1 MLSRFVLSSPTYRRS
16 MIAIRVPGDPPIV
29 RRDRVDDRRRFA
41 QRLIAAQTLGLVV
54 LIGLGIGPSARAAEP
69 PAAGK
74 YNMTLDIGSTAP
86 TWEPLEGIDGG
97 RYGSDDVA
105 GAPLTVVVF
114 TCNGCPYA
122 VDYEDR
128 LVALHRRWKDEGK
141 VRIVAIN
148 SNAIPDDS
156 LDAMRERA
164 EAKSFEF
171 VYLKDPESK
180 LAEAFGAVRTP
191 EWFLLDAERKVIYMG
206 AFDDASDPEK
216 VTERH
221 LENAIDAHLAGKPIE
236 TAETAPVGCL
246 VRRPRPRR

>member
-1 MLSRFVLSSPTYRRS
+1 MHSRSVLSRPRSRRPQS
-16 MIAIRVPGDPPIV
+16 AIRVPCDRPIV
-29 RRDRVDDRRRFA
+29 RRDRLRFA
-41 QRLIAAQTLGLVV
+41 RLATALGLFV
-54 LIGLGIGPSARAAEP
+54 LIGVSDGSSARAAEP
-69 PAAGK
+69 PLFGK

-86 TWEPLEGIDGG
+86 TWEPLEGIDGR

-105 GAPLTVVVF
+105 GAALTIVVF

-141 VRIVAIN
+141 VRVVAIN

-156 LDAMRERA
+156 LDAMRKRA
-164 EAKSFEF
+164 EEKSFEF

-191 EWFLLDAERKVIYMG
+191 EWFLLDADRKVIYMG

-216 VTERH
+216 VTERY
-221 LENAIDAHLAGKPIE
+221 LERAIEAQLAGEPIA
-236 TAETAPVGCL
+236 TTETAPVGCL